1 MRRALMTLVLFLA
14 FPGAAQAATVR
25 VTDCVPALDPE
36 ERTATFEAR
45 MRPVRDSER
54 MQVRFALQVREDELH
69 AWRRVAAEGFDTWLT
84 SMPDVRRY
92 SYAKTVVNLSAP
104 AAYRTV
110 VRFRWLDA
118 DGAVVKSAREV
129 SASCRQPDM
138 RPNLVPRRVDVLPGP
153 DADTRSYA
161 VTVRND
167 GRSAADPFTATL
179 QAGGADLGTLGVL
192 GLAAGVQRVITYT
205 APPCTAG
212 APLTVTLDPD
222 EAVDER
228 DEDDNVLIAPC
239 PLP

>member
-1 MRRALMTLVLFLA
+1 MRRALLTLVVFLA
-14 FPGAAQAATVR
+14 FPGAAQAASVR

-45 MRPVRDSER
+45 MRSVRDSER
-54 MQVRFALQVREDELH
+54 MQVRFALQAREDELH
-69 AWRRVAAEGFDTWLT
+69 PWRRVVAEGFDTWLT

-110 VRFRWLDA
+110 VRFRWLDL

-167 GRSAADPFTATL
+167 GRSDADPFTATF
-179 QAGGADLGTLGVL
+179 QARDLGTLAVL
-192 GLAAGVQRVITYT
+192 GLAPGAQRVVTFV

-239 PLP
+239 PAP

>member
-1 MRRALMTLVLFLA
+1 MRRALLTLVVFLA
-14 FPGAAQAATVR
+14 FPGAAQAASVR

-45 MRPVRDSER
+45 MRSVRDSER
-54 MQVRFALQVREDELH
+54 MQVRFALQAREDELH
-69 AWRRVAAEGFDTWLT
+69 PWRRVVAEGFDTWLT

-110 VRFRWLDA
+110 VRFRWLDL

-167 GRSAADPFTATL
+167 GRSDADPFTATF
-179 QAGGADLGTLGVL
+179 QARDLGTLAVL
-192 GLAAGVQRVITYT
+192 GLAPGAQRVVTFV

-239 PLP
+239 PPP

>member
-1 MRRALMTLVLFLA
+1 MRRALLTLVVFLA
-14 FPGAAQAATVR
+14 FPGAAQAASVR

-45 MRPVRDSER
+45 MRSVRDSER
-54 MQVRFALQVREDELH
+54 MQVRFALQAREDELH
-69 AWRRVAAEGFDTWLT
+69 PWRRVVAEGFDTWLT

-110 VRFRWLDA
+110 VRFRWLDL

-167 GRSAADPFTATL
+167 GRSDADPFTATL
-179 QAGGADLGTLGVL
+179 QARDLGTLAVF
-192 GLAAGVQRVITYT
+192 GLAPGAQRVVTFV

-239 PLP
+239 PPP